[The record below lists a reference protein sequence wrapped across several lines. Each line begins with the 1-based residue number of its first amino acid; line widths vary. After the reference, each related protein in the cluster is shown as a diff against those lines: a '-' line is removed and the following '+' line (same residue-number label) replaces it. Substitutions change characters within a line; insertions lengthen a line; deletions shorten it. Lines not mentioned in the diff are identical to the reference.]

1 MAEIEAVPLS
11 GVLSPLSEIPQ
22 PPARMFVRGTLPP
35 LGTKLLTVVGS
46 RAMSGYGKNACEH
59 LIAGLAG
66 FPVSIVSGL
75 ALGIDGVAHRAALSA
90 GLHTIAVPGSGLD
103 DSVMYP
109 RAHAGLALEIINK
122 GGALLSEFEPLWKP
136 RPESFPQ
143 RNRIMAGMA
152 HATLIIEAGEK
163 SGTLIT
169 ARLAT
174 EYNRE
179 LLAVP
184 HSIFA
189 DGGAGGHL
197 FMKLG
202 AAPVRAAADILSA
215 LGIETEAP
223 RAASALLNAEEKIII
238 DILREPMQKDDLIR
252 ASKLRAG
259 DANVLLSSMELRGL
273 IAETYG
279 EVRKL
284 I

>member
-202 AAPVRAAADILSA
+202 AAPVRTVADILSA